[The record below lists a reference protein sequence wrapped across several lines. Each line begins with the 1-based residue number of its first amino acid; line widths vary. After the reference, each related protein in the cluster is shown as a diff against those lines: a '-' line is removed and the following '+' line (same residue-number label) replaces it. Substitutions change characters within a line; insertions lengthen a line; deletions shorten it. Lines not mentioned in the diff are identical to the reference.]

1 MKTKLLYILS
11 STEADTYLESAL
23 ISIYSARFRM
33 PDAIITLLVDDITNN
48 NFVGSRKELLNFITE
63 KIVIFFDEDIDFKVR
78 SRLLKTN
85 MRNHVPGDFLY
96 IDCDT
101 LIASP
106 LNDIDNCKFDIEAV
120 LDGHTVLEKHPVYEI
135 FEKQSSAFNYP
146 FEMVENY
153 FSGGAMYVKDSK
165 KARDFFDNWHKNY
178 KLGLQSGISQDEPSL
193 AKTNFDFGNII
204 HELPGEWNCQIRL
217 GALYMKDLKILHFWS
232 KRNMP
237 ISFLGS
243 KDFLFKLRNEG
254 LIKNEHFINN
264 YLWSFYEP
272 LGLVANEDLY
282 FNFSPLYE
290 EVRKQFIEEGGILY
304 FHNGLSFLE
313 KADNKATKTRLEK
326 FIYFVNRL
334 IFKLEYFILSN
345 CSKYNEKKLNETASK
360 FRR

>member
-33 PDAIITLLVDDITNN
+33 PDVNITLLVDNNTNN
-48 NFVGSRKELLNFITE
+48 SFVGSRKELLNFITE
-63 KIVIFFDEDIDFKVR
+63 KIVIIFDKHIDFKVR

-85 MRNHVPGDFLY
+85 MRNHVSGDFLY

-101 LIASP
+101 VIASP
-106 LNDIDNCKFDIEAV
+106 LNDIDNCKFDIAAV
-120 LDGHTVLEKHPVYEI
+120 LDGHTVLKKHPVYEI
-135 FEKQSSAFNYP
+135 FVKESSVFNYS
-146 FEMVENY
+146 FKKVENY
-153 FSGGAMYVKDSK
+153 FSGGAMYVKDSR
-165 KARDFFDNWHKNY
+165 KAHDFFDNWHRNY
-178 KLGLQSGISQDEPSL
+178 KLGLQSSISQDEPSL

-204 HELPGEWNCQIRL
+204 QELPGEWNCQIRL
-217 GALYMKDLKILHFWS
+217 GALYLKDLKILHFWS

-254 LIKNEHFINN
+254 LSKHAHFITN
-264 YLWSFYEP
+264 YQYTFYEP

-290 EVRKQFIEEGGILY
+290 EVRKRFIEEGGISY
-304 FHNGLSFLE
+304 FRNGLSFLE
-313 KADNKATKTRLEK
+313 KVEKSNQSSLNK
-326 FIYFVNRL
+326 FFMFMNRL
-334 IFKLEYFILSN
+334 IFKLEYFILSIFSN
-345 CSKYNEKKLNETASK
+345 SNEKK
-360 FRR
+360 

>member
-11 STEADTYLESAL
+11 SSEADTYLESAL

-33 PDAIITLLVDDITNN
+33 PDANITLLVDDITNDN
-48 NFVGSRKELLNFITE
+48 IVGSRKDILNFITE
-63 KIVIFFDEDIDFKVR
+63 KIVINFDKDINFKIR

-85 MRNHVPGDFLY
+85 MRNHVSGDFLY

-106 LNDIDNCKFDIEAV
+106 LNDIDNCKFDIAAV
-120 LDGHTVLEKHPVYEI
+120 LDGHTVLKKHPVYEI
-135 FEKQSSAFNYP
+135 FAKQSLVFNYS
-146 FEMVENY
+146 FEKIENY
-153 FSGGAMYVKDSK
+153 FSGGAMYVKDSE
-165 KARDFFDNWHKNY
+165 KAGDFFDNWHENY

-193 AKTNFDFGNII
+193 AKTNFDFANII

-217 GALYMKDLKILHFWS
+217 GALYLNDLKILHFWS

-254 LIKNEHFINN
+254 LTNYAHFIIN
-264 YLWSFYEP
+264 YQSTFYEP
-272 LGLVANEDLY
+272 LGLVANKDLY

-290 EVRKQFIEEGGILY
+290 EVRKRFIEEDGISY
-304 FHNGLSFLE
+304 FGNGLSFLE
-313 KADNKATKTRLEK
+313 KVDNKVTRTRLGK
-326 FIYFVNRL
+326 FIISVNKL
-334 IFKLEYFILSN
+334 IFRLEYFIF
-345 CSKYNEKKLNETASK
+345 SKYTKFKEKK
-360 FRR
+360 

>member
-1 MKTKLLYILS
+1 MRTKLLYILS
-11 STEADTYLESAL
+11 SSEADTYLESAL

-33 PDAIITLLVDDITNN
+33 PDVNITLLVDDITNN
-48 NFVGSRKELLNFITE
+48 SFAGNRKELLNFITE
-63 KIVIFFDEDIDFKVR
+63 KIVIKFDEEINFKVR
-78 SRLLKTN
+78 SRLLKIN
-85 MRNHVPGDFLY
+85 MRNHVSGDFLY

-101 LIASP
+101 VIASP
-106 LNDIDNCKFDIEAV
+106 LNDIDNCKFDIAAV
-120 LDGHTVLEKHPVYEI
+120 LDGHTVLKKHPVYEI
-135 FEKQSSAFNYP
+135 FVKESSVFNYS
-146 FEMVENY
+146 FEKVENY

-165 KARDFFDNWHKNY
+165 KAHDFFDNWHKNY
-178 KLGLQSGISQDEPSL
+178 KLGLQSSISQDEPSL

-217 GALYMKDLKILHFWS
+217 GALYLKDLKILHLWS

-254 LIKNEHFINN
+254 LTKHTNFIIN
-264 YLWSFYEP
+264 YQYTFLEP

-290 EVRKQFIEEGGILY
+290 EVRKRFIEEGGIFY

-313 KADNKATKTRLEK
+313 RVDNKVAKTRLGK
-326 FIYFVNRL
+326 FIMSLNRL
-334 IFKLEYFILSN
+334 IFNIEYFIY
-345 CSKYNEKKLNETASK
+345 SKCTKFKKK
-360 FRR
+360 K